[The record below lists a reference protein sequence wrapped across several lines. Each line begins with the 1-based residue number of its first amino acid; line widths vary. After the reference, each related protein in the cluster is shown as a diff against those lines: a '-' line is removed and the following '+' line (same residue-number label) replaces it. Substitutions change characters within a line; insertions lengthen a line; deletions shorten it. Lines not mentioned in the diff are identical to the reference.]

1 MTKFQN
7 CHDDKYVIEAWQW
20 LPLKIAQASELPELF
35 QVLATSQMMLS
46 GSLVEGGISSGFS
59 ILKIG
64 DETRF
69 VRDGDWLSIIHGG
82 YLVIM
87 TDEEITKEWTRLSLG
102 D

>member
-1 MTKFQN
+1 MTKFYQKV
-7 CHDDKYVIEAWQW
+7 DETYVIEAWQW
-20 LPLKIAQASELPELF
+20 LPLKVAQASELPELF

-46 GSLVEGGISSGFS
+46 GSLVEGGISSDFS

-64 DETRF
+64 DETKF

-87 TDEEITKEWTRLSLG
+87 TDEEIQKDWVRVSLG